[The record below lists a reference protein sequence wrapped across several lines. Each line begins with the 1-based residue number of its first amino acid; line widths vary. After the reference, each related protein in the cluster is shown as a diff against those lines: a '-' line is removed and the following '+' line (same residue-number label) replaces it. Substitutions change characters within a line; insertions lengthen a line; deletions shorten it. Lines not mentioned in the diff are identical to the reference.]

1 MRVRRRILARVLR
14 FLITVTVVYLSFVA
28 LAGAFVASILYS
40 LRKRN
45 RVSATAKTPAPVTW
59 LVSPRAPARMHRR
72 LRNALTSARIAYAPA
87 VGEAHPQL
95 PDLALTLEREAILTD
110 QRLVAASVTPRP
122 HRRRTLQPLQAE
134 VREIER
140 LAHQIAHTARR
151 AGPAAIPEAADGLQD
166 VAEQLA
172 ALRAAQEEVETV
184 DLVAQGR
191 PPLPP
196 RQAPAPQ
203 QLPPVGAPLPPPP
216 AMPAAP
222 VDPARRP
229 PPPSLPST

>member
-1 MRVRRRILARVLR
+1 MLR
-14 FLITVTVVYLSFVA
+14 FLITVTVVYLGFVA
-28 LAGAFVASILYS
+28 LAGAVVASVLYS

-45 RVSATAKTPAPVTW
+45 RVSATTKSPAPVTW

-95 PDLALTLEREAILTD
+95 PDLALSLEREAVLTD
-110 QRLVAASVTPRP
+110 ERLVAASYTPRP

-172 ALRAAQEEVETV
+172 ALRAAQEEIEAV

-196 RQAPAPQ
+196 
-203 QLPPVGAPLPPPP
+203 PPVGAPLPPPP
-216 AMPAAP
+216 AVPTAP
-222 VDPARRP
+222 VENPTHRP
-229 PPPSLPST
+229 PPLPLA